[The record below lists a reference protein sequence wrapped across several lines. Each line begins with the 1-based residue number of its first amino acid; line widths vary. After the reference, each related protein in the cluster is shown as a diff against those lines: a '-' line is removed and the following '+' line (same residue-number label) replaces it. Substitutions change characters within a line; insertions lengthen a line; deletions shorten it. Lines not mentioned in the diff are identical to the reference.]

1 MVFILRL
8 SGHRN
13 RLSSDHH
20 RGGPAHYLR
29 RGYFFIFGGASIAVG
44 CSAML
49 VELFQCVTFGGE
61 MFRWSLYPVGVLSS
75 LGLLWFWPVS
85 SGPWRRHGKR
95 IFI

>member
-1 MVFILRL
+1 MVCPPVTGIACLL
-8 SGHRN
+8 TTTVVA
-13 RLSSDHH
+13 L
-20 RGGPAHYLR
+20 AHYLR

-49 VELFQCVTFGGE
+49 VELFQCITFGGE

-75 LGLLWFWPVS
+75 LGLLWILAGIIRPL
-85 SGPWRRHGKR
+85 GDAIRKR